1 MSVRALVFALL
12 AALALGAGLAAAEQI
27 SINGTVQEPITSIT
41 ITPTTWSFTQ
51 YAGHTS
57 SQEFQVSNTGN
68 TTVSVSLENLDTTG
82 SPWVPRWPSW
92 SGGTVEAMGIHGQ
105 LANAV
110 SCGPEDPEVFVETW
124 SALFSSGGT
133 SSTGWLARGLQLAP
147 NNAGSF
153 TLNVTSNKA
162 LSTPV
167 SGKTFTAQLIISATR
182 V

>member
-1 MSVRALVFALL
+1 MSVRALVLVLL
-12 AALALGAGLAAAEQI
+12 AALVLGGVVARADQI

-51 YAGHTS
+51 YAGQTS
-57 SQEFQVSNTGN
+57 SQEFQISNTGN

-82 SPWVPRWPSW
+82 SPWVPRWPAFG
-92 SGGTVEAMGIHGQ
+92 GGTVEAMNLHGQ
-105 LANAV
+105 LANAT
-110 SCGPEDPEVFVETW
+110 SCGPSDPEVFVEAW
-124 SALFSSGGT
+124 SASFSSAGT
-133 SSTGWLARGLQLAP
+133 SSSGWLARGFQLAP
-147 NNAGSF
+147 SNTGSF

-167 SGKTFTAQLIISATR
+167 SGKTFTAQLIVTATR